1 MLLFFGAHTLA
12 YDLIQ
17 IPEAELT
24 LVALSPAI
32 FFVSISSVMRG
43 YFNGRRSLKTTA
55 RAQTLEQI
63 FKTVL
68 TILIVEIVAHV
79 TSTSTEMMAA
89 GANVATTLATF
100 SSFAYLF
107 IYYRLRRKEIGR
119 EIEQTV
125 NYKYE
130 NIKTIVKRI
139 LMVSIPLTLSS
150 IMTSFNKNID
160 SFTVKRILS
169 TYMDPSLATKLYG
182 QLSGKIDTLTNLPLA
197 INIAF
202 ATALVPAISAAR
214 AQNDKATATKRTSF
228 SLLTSM
234 LIGLPC
240 VVGMIIFAQPILN
253 LLYPNANQGALLLQI
268 VSVSVIFS
276 ILDQTINGA
285 LQGFGKVTVPAIA
298 LGIGVIVKLILNLV
312 LLRIP
317 ELNVYGAA
325 IGSVA
330 CQGIAFTIVFNV
342 LKKYVK
348 LDLPFKKFVFKPAIA
363 TAIMGVCSY
372 TLFIVLNGINLGNK
386 ATIISIMFAAIVY
399 ILAVI
404 ALKIY
409 NKDDIY
415 MLPKGEKIYNLLT
428 KMKIY

>member
-130 NIKTIVKRI
+130 NVKTIVKRI

-415 MLPKGEKIYNLLT
+415 MLPKGEKIYNFLKKL
-428 KMKIY
+428 KIY

>member
-130 NIKTIVKRI
+130 NVKTIVKRI

-169 TYMDPSLATKLYG
+169 TYMDSSLATKLYG

-415 MLPKGEKIYNLLT
+415 MLPKGEKIYNFLKKL
-428 KMKIY
+428 KIY